1 MLLVRDNPG
10 WSDAKIA
17 RRVNVDRSTLSRS
30 KEYQMASA
38 MARGDKTDRPEG
50 HVKVDSE
57 TGKTDVE
64 SYTDD
69 DPAKKDWDD

>member
-57 TGKTDVE
+57 TGKMDVE
-64 SYTDD
+64 AYIDD
-69 DPAKKDWDD
+69 DPAKRNWDA